1 MNNLDMT
8 QVKRENQLANLDNSE
23 FDVAIVGG
31 GINGAV
37 SAAILA
43 ARGVKVVLV
52 EKNDFASFTSQESSN
67 MVWGGIKYLQ
77 TYEVPLVWALCGS
90 RNELMRAFPNRI
102 KATSFFAAVGP
113 TAPFGKVLGF
123 FGASLYWILGRFQTK
138 APAVYSKEGAK
149 EHEPLISTS
158 GLKGAV
164 QYDDALLLDND
175 SRFVWEFIKSAKKYG
190 AICLNYVAMENAT
203 SNSAGWNLSLKDQL
217 TNQTKQIRAKVL
229 INATG
234 PFASELNKVL
244 EIETKHTL
252 ALSKGIHLVVPKL
265 TDHQHVMA
273 FFDDDQRLFYVIPM
287 HDRSVIGTTDTR
299 VSNPTNE
306 VTDADREFVLEQAN
320 RCLELVKP
328 LTKSDIISER
338 SGVRPLVVKRK
349 SEVKN
354 QDWTSLSRKHEIELD
369 KKKRLITIF
378 GGKLTDCINVGKEVS
393 DLVKKLGIKEIRN
406 RKWYGEDLDLKSSAF
421 YSEISEYYPKN
432 PQLAKKVLAGLIR
445 RHGSQIEQVI
455 ELWRKDEL
463 NSQIIFEGLDFTR
476 GELLYIIENEDV
488 VKPDDLLRRRTPLK
502 LLRTKEEIAQ
512 NKLLQEVL
520 ERISS

>member
-1 MNNLDMT
+1 MKQNSQNYKLSKLD
-8 QVKRENQLANLDNSE
+8 DHE

-43 ARGVKVVLV
+43 ARGVKVILV

-123 FGASLYWILGRFQTK
+123 FGASLYWLLGRFQTK

-149 EHEPLISTS
+149 EHEPLISTA

-190 AICLNYVAMENAT
+190 AVCLNYVAMDSAT
-203 SNSAGWNLSLKDQL
+203 SKNFGWELNLKDQIS
-217 TNQTKQIRAKVL
+217 KDAKSIKAKVL

-234 PFASELNKVL
+234 PFASELNDAL
-244 EIETKHTL
+244 EINTKHTL

-273 FFDDDQRLFYVIPM
+273 FFDDAQRLFYVIPM

-299 VSNPTNE
+299 VDNPTNQ

-328 LTKSDIISER
+328 LTKADIISER

-349 SEVKN
+349 SDVKN

-369 KKKRLITIF
+369 KKKHLITIF

-406 RKWYGEDLDLKSSAF
+406 RKWYGEDLELKSSTF
-421 YSEISEYYPKN
+421 YGEISEFYPNN
-432 PQLAKKVLAGLIR
+432 PELAKKVLAGLIR
-445 RHGSQIEQVI
+445 RHGAEIEQI
-455 ELWRKDEL
+455 LKLWRQDKSNCQL
-463 NSQIIFEGLDFTR
+463 IFEGLDFTK
-476 GELLYIIENEDV
+476 GELLYILENEDV

-502 LLRTKEEIAQ
+502 LLRTEEEIAQ

-520 ERISS
+520 ERIS

>member
-1 MNNLDMT
+1 MLKE
-8 QVKRENQLANLDNSE
+8 KRVTGLSKLNDAE
-23 FDVAIVGG
+23 FDVAIIGG

-37 SAAILA
+37 SAAILS

-52 EKNDFASFTSQESSN
+52 EKNDYASFTSQESSN

-102 KATSFFAAVGP
+102 RATSFFATVGP

-123 FGASLYWILGRFQTK
+123 FGASLYWILGRFRTK

-149 EHEPLISTS
+149 EHEPLISTE

-164 QYDDALLLDND
+164 QYDDALLIDND

-190 AICLNYVAMENAT
+190 AACLNYVKMTKAENREF
-203 SNSAGWNLSLKDQL
+203 GWDLMLKDQI
-217 TNQTKQIRAKVL
+217 TQQEKQIRAKVL

-234 PFASELNKVL
+234 PFASELNNELTVT
-244 EIETKHTL
+244 TKHTL

-265 TDHQHVMA
+265 TDHEHVMA

-299 VSNPTNE
+299 VVSPTNE
-306 VTDADREFVLEQAN
+306 VTEADREFVLEQAN

-328 LTKSDIISER
+328 LTKADIISER

-349 SEVKN
+349 DDVKD
-354 QDWTSLSRKHEIELD
+354 QDWTSLSRKHEIEID
-369 KKKRLITIF
+369 KKKRMITIF

-406 RKWYGEDLDLKSSAF
+406 RKWYGEDLDLKSSNYYGEVA
-421 YSEISEYYPKN
+421 EYYPKN
-432 PQLAKKVLAGLIR
+432 PELAKKVLAGLIR
-445 RHGSQIEQVI
+445 RHGSEIENI
-455 ELWRKDEL
+455 LELWRQDEA
-463 NSQIIFEGLDFTR
+463 NSQIIFEGLDFTK
-476 GELLYIIENEDV
+476 GELLYIINNEDV
-488 VKPDDLLRRRTPLK
+488 VSPDDLLRRRTPLK
-502 LLRTKEEIAQ
+502 LLRTEEEIKQ

-520 ERISS
+520 ESITL